1 MKKTSVYL
9 SEDDAA
15 RLGRVA
21 AASGRPQS
29 ELIREGIRSVIGAPA
44 ARRHF
49 RSLAKGHGG
58 GKPYARW
65 KSREL
70 FRKLMGK
77 R

>member
-9 SEDDAA
+9 SEDDAE

-29 ELIREGIRSVIGAPA
+29 EIIREGIRSVIGAPA

-49 RSLAKGHGG
+49 RSLGKGHGG
-58 GKPYARW
+58 GRPYSRW
-65 KSREL
+65 KSRAL
-70 FRKLMGK
+70 FQKVMEK

>member
-29 ELIREGIRSVIGAPA
+29 EIIREGIRHVIGAPA
-44 ARRHF
+44 ARRQF
-49 RSLAKGHGG
+49 RSLGKGHGG
-58 GKPYARW
+58 GRPYAGW

-70 FRKLMGK
+70 FRKVTGK

>member
-29 ELIREGIRSVIGAPA
+29 EIIREGIRSVIGTPA

-49 RSLAKGHGG
+49 RSLGKGHGG
-58 GKPYARW
+58 GRPYSAW

-70 FRKLMGK
+70 YRKRMEK

>member
-9 SEDDAA
+9 SEDDAV

-29 ELIREGIRSVIGAPA
+29 DIIREGIRHIIGAPA
-44 ARRHF
+44 ARRRF
-49 RSLAKGHGG
+49 RSLGKGRGG
-58 GKPYARW
+58 GKPYSTW

-70 FRKLMGK
+70 FRKVMGK

>member
-29 ELIREGIRSVIGAPA
+29 QIIREGIRSIIGAPA

-49 RSLAKGHGG
+49 RSLGKGHGG
-58 GKPYARW
+58 GRPYSSW
-65 KSREL
+65 KSGEL
-70 FRKLMGK
+70 FRKLMDK

>member
-15 RLGRVA
+15 RLGRAA

-29 ELIREGIRSVIGAPA
+29 EIIREGIRYVIGAPS

-49 RSLAKGHGG
+49 RSLGKGHGG
-58 GKPYARW
+58 GRPYSAW

-70 FRKLMGK
+70 LRKVMGK

>member
-29 ELIREGIRSVIGAPA
+29 QIIREGIRSVIGAPA

-49 RSLAKGHGG
+49 RSLGKGHGG
-58 GKPYARW
+58 GRPYSRW

-70 FRKLMGK
+70 FRKLMDK

>member
-49 RSLAKGHGG
+49 RSLGKGHGG
-58 GKPYARW
+58 GRPYAKW
-65 KSREL
+65 TSRDL
-70 FRKLMGK
+70 LRKVVGK